1 MPHQRAIGL
10 IAVFLLA
17 VGPLWAQAQ
26 TQDQQ
31 TPAIDARVDAIKVDV
46 LAVTPDGTPVK
57 GLKKDDFKIYEEG
70 IEQEVLNFFPVEAP
84 FSVGLVLDTS
94 YSAVGKLGQ
103 IQDAALHFVNAL
115 HPQDEVMVISFDDEV
130 YFDSDFTA
138 NRDETDRAIRST
150 RTGDS
155 TQVYEAVWL
164 ALEQME
170 RSQWRRVLVIFT
182 DGVDTASHLTS
193 SKDTLDKAKE
203 SNTLIYTVYFDTE
216 LDAIQ
221 KIRDFYR
228 NPTVPLG
235 GPSGGSPPTVPGQT
249 PTPTPDISPLPV
261 PVPTPPRRRTS
272 RDIQEE
278 REAIERE
285 RLRYN
290 IAQSYLKNLAKFTGG
305 DTFKARSDVSNLRS
319 VFASIAQE
327 LRSLYTLSYVSSN
340 PARDGS
346 FREIKVRCERKNVRL
361 RHREGYLAAK
371 D

>member
-1 MPHQRAIGL
+1 MFL
-10 IAVFLLA
+10 VVFLA
-17 VGPLWAQAQ
+17 VCPLWAQAQ
-26 TQDQQ
+26 SQDQQ
-31 TPAIDARVDAIKVDV
+31 QPPSIDARVDAVKVDV
-46 LAVTPDGTPVK
+46 LAVTPNGTPVK
-57 GLKKDDFKIYEEG
+57 GLKKDDFRIYEEG
-70 IEQEVLNFFPVEAP
+70 VEQEILNFFPVEAP

-94 YSAVGKLGQ
+94 YSTVGKLGQ
-103 IQDAALHFVNAL
+103 IQDAAIHFVNAL

-138 NRDETDRAIRST
+138 NRDDTHRAIKST

-170 RSQWRRVLVIFT
+170 RSRYRRVLVIFT

-193 SKDTLDKAKE
+193 SRDTLDKAKE

-216 LDAIQ
+216 MDAIR
-221 KIRDFYR
+221 KIREYYR
-228 NPTVPLG
+228 NPTAGPLG
-235 GPSGGSPPTVPGQT
+235 APPAGSPPTVPGQS
-249 PTPTPDISPLPV
+249 PTPTPDINPLPV
-261 PVPTPPRRRTS
+261 PVPTPPRRRTP

-305 DTFKARSDVSNLRS
+305 ENFKARSDVSNLAT
-319 VFASIAQE
+319 VFASIAEE

-340 PARDGS
+340 PERDGE
-346 FREIKVRCERKNVRL
+346 FRKIEVRSERKNLRL